1 MGKLIGF
8 FAGLFGYVLNFIYQ
22 FVKNY
27 GLSIIIFSIV
37 IKIIMLP
44 LSIKQQKT
52 FNKTAKLQVKLKEI
66 QDKYANDQTRLAQET
81 MDLYKSENLSPFSG
95 CLSSLFQFI
104 ILLSIFFLVR
114 QPLTYMLRMD
124 NDKIKEYTQIVQENG
139 GAKNSN
145 YQEIEIIR
153 QTKNNDKIDAD
164 IDMNFLGLDLS
175 KVPSQNWNDFTVYII
190 PGLYVIS
197 SIVSMKI
204 TTRMTRK
211 KKDDENSDEEDMT
224 AQLNKQMSIMMPILS
239 VSIAAIAPLG
249 LALYWLVNN
258 ILMMIEKIVLNKF
271 MVSKEGE

>member
-153 QTKNNDKIDAD
+153 QAKNNDKIDAD

>member
-153 QTKNNDKIDAD
+153 QAKNNDKIDAD

-211 KKDDENSDEEDMT
+211 KKDDENSDEEDVT